1 MTRNE
6 RPVTDAADRAW
17 AVDPSRN
24 VVLEASAGTGKTSVL
39 VERYLNLL
47 RAGVSPG
54 NVLAITFTRKAAAE
68 MRERIISSLRRDA
81 DRSASGRRLWLDLR
95 DRTADIAISTIDA
108 FCLALVGEFPLEAG
122 LQPGFR
128 VADDTEVVRLVDQ
141 SIDRALA
148 IGRGIA
154 SSDEAV
160 ALTLVHLSSARLR
173 GGLAHLLDR
182 RLVARQALARF
193 ASGPD
198 GGHRPGGR
206 ATGSAGS
213 AASAVGRFSEEIARA
228 FTAAPGG
235 LDGILRDGPVHD
247 PAFGLLASELRRLA
261 NGERSRP
268 ADLRLI
274 ADVLAGQFLT
284 ARRTPRAR
292 PPQAAA
298 SWPDPAARRR
308 YARAFA
314 ALSPRVHRAL
324 VTFDRALQAVLG
336 RGVGRLFAVAL
347 DAYERALADHDVVD
361 FSEALQRAVDLLGQ
375 MDEFAQ
381 SRYRLESR
389 YHHVLVDEFQDTSR
403 LQWQLVSRLVQSW
416 GEGFGLVH
424 DAPLSPSIFVVGD
437 RKQSIYRFRDADV
450 AVLDE
455 AANAIVGLRADEA
468 DSVRRYISTSFRS
481 VASLLEFVN
490 ALFALVAT
498 GPTRPDGF
506 RFDQRDRFPR
516 VTLDDADTDA
526 TEPVVGVVAGRNDE
540 VVAARIA
547 DEVARLIDGGTVR
560 DRETGIGRAARPGD
574 VAVLFRSRHGL
585 EAIESAMALR
595 GLPTYVYKGLGFFE
609 TDEVKDVAALMR
621 YLSAP
626 ASPARAA
633 AFLRSRF
640 IRLSDRGLVV
650 LRDDLPGALAAPHE
664 PPAMAELDDEDRR
677 VLVRARAALAT
688 WLPLVDLWPPID
700 LLDRVLG
707 ESAYAFEL
715 RGRRLPQA
723 RENLKKL
730 RALVRRIQ
738 NRGYATLERI
748 AAHVDRLSTG
758 DESNATV
765 DAVDAVNLMTVH
777 AAKGLEFPIV
787 FVVNLARG
795 AGGRPAPVRIVD
807 DADRVE
813 LVVGPADDAWS
824 AEERARDAEEN
835 KRLLYVALTRARDR
849 LYLSTTLGADGRFSA
864 RPTGL
869 GAVLPSSLA
878 PAFEAAGHDEGPP
891 RVVWAPDEATHFEML
906 ACRGRPARPAG
917 VGPAPSLP
925 VPRRLAAFDE
935 ARRWRR
941 LSAVDVALT
950 RSAVRV
956 GRMLASAVS
965 VEVLSGR
972 LLHRLF
978 AAGRADPSL
987 AAPSVD
993 DVSRLLTDEER
1004 ASPSVEAAIDA
1015 AMNAF
1020 NRLRARVDLVGLLEG
1035 EVAYE
1040 VPFSLRLSAAALDEA
1055 AAVDS
1060 EGHGLAAPTAGRAA
1074 SRDRDEGAQG
1084 PGEEDG
1090 VIVRGAIDCL
1100 IRRADGR
1107 WVVVEFK
1114 TGRPT
1119 AWHDAQLAIYVAAA
1133 RALTGA
1139 AEVEGRLVYA

>member
-1 MTRNE
+1 MTRND
-6 RPVTDAADRAW
+6 RPVPDATDRAR

-47 RAGVSPG
+47 RAGVSPL

-68 MRERIISSLRRDA
+68 MRERIISSLRLDA

-148 IGRGIA
+148 IGRGLA

-173 GGLAHLLDR
+173 RGLAHLLDR
-182 RLVARQALARF
+182 RLVARPALARF
-193 ASGPD
+193 TSEPA
-198 GGHRPGGR
+198 GGRRPAGR

-213 AASAVGRFSEEIARA
+213 AAVAVERFGEEIVQVFSAP
-228 FTAAPGG
+228 PGG
-235 LDGILRDGPVHD
+235 LDGILHDGPVHD
-247 PAFGLLASELRRLA
+247 PAFALLASELRRLA
-261 NGERSRP
+261 HGERSRP
-268 ADLRLI
+268 ADLRLA
-274 ADVLAGQFLT
+274 ADLLAGQFLT
-284 ARRTPRAR
+284 ARRTPRTR
-292 PPQAAA
+292 PPQAAV

-336 RGVGRLFAVAL
+336 RGVGRFFAVAL

-424 DAPLSPSIFVVGD
+424 DAPLLPSIFVVGD

-455 AANAIVGLRADEA
+455 AASAIVGLRADET

-481 VASLLEFVN
+481 VPPLLEFVN
-490 ALFALVAT
+490 ALFALVAI
-498 GPTRPDGF
+498 GSTRPDGF
-506 RFDQRDRFPR
+506 RFDERDRFPR
-516 VTLDDADTDA
+516 VTLDDAETDG
-526 TEPVVGVVAGRNDE
+526 TEPVIGLVAGRTDE

-547 DEVARLIDGGTVR
+547 DEVARLVDGATVR
-560 DRETGIGRAARPGD
+560 DRETGVGRAARPGD

-640 IRLSDRGLVV
+640 VRLSDRGLLL
-650 LRDDLPGALAAPHE
+650 LRDDLPGALSAPSE
-664 PPAMAELDDEDRR
+664 PPALTELDEEDRR
-677 VLVRARAALAT
+677 VLVRARAALAA
-688 WLPLVDLWPPID
+688 WLPLVDLWPPAD
-700 LLDRVLG
+700 LLDHVLG

-738 NRGYATLERI
+738 NRGYATLGRI
-748 AAHVDRLSTG
+748 AGHVDRLSVG
-758 DESNATV
+758 DDSNATV

-807 DADRVE
+807 TDAGVD

-849 LYLSTTLGADGRFSA
+849 LYLSTTLGADGRFRA

-878 PAFEAAGHDEGPP
+878 PALETAGADEGSP
-891 RVVWAPDEATHFEML
+891 RVVWAPDDATRFELL
-906 ACRGRPARPAG
+906 ACRGGASRPAG
-917 VGPAPSLP
+917 VAP
-925 VPRRLAAFDE
+925 VPSWPRLRRLAALDD
-935 ARRWRR
+935 APRWRR
-941 LSAVDVALT
+941 LSAIDVALT
-950 RSAVRV
+950 RSAVTP
-956 GRMLASAVS
+956 GRRLAGADS
-965 VEVLSGR
+965 VEALAGR

-987 AAPSVD
+987 AAPGVD
-993 DVSRLLTDEER
+993 DVSRLLTDEDRGFLSIET
-1004 ASPSVEAAIDA
+1004 AIDA
-1015 AMNAF
+1015 ALDAF
-1020 NRLRARVDLVGLLEG
+1020 HRLRARVDLAGLLAG

-1040 VPFSLRLSAAALDEA
+1040 VPFSLRVSAAALSGA
-1055 AAVDS
+1055 GAVDPAR
-1060 EGHGLAAPTAGRAA
+1060 HGLPAPAVGRDV
-1074 SRDRDEGAQG
+1074 RGRDEGAHG
-1084 PGEEDG
+1084 AGEDAG

-1100 IRRADGR
+1100 VCRPDGR

-1119 AWHDAQLAIYVAAA
+1119 AWHDAQLAIYVEAA

-1139 AEVEGRLVYA
+1139 EEVEGRLVYA